1 MRTPA
6 AFIALLLTCVDGS
19 SADQLEGKV
28 PKLIYPETKRLDV
41 TEEHFGQTV
50 VDPYRWLENKT
61 AEDHTVRSWID
72 AQNAVTQ
79 SCLDALPGRDH
90 FHQRMTELLDYDR
103 YTVPRKRGDRYFFN
117 VIKGNENQPSLYVR
131 EGVFGLSLIHI

>member
-61 AEDHTVRSWID
+61 PRTTLSG
-72 AQNAVTQ
+72 
-79 SCLDALPGRDH
+79 PGLTRRTPLRNPVSTRFQDG
-90 FHQRMTELLDYDR
+90 T
-103 YTVPRKRGDRYFFN
+103 TSTSG
-117 VIKGNENQPSLYVR
+117 
-131 EGVFGLSLIHI
+131 